1 MSQTIG
7 VVNFVPGCTAAYTWL
22 HATGMQVNFLSFN
35 QIAEIKRKNVN
46 QLHSQKH
53 HHFIINDNQTTEHL
67 HIIIEVAISQEPNQ
81 HYDSE
86 SMITQNHFCGTSY
99 MWSVCTFFYYIHIVT
114 A

>member
-1 MSQTIG
+1 MYGSAYAIGTYTSWWLNHDHLGLLVVTTIG

-67 HIIIEVAISQEPNQ
+67 HIIIEVAISQEPN
-81 HYDSE
+81 
-86 SMITQNHFCGTSY
+86 
-99 MWSVCTFFYYIHIVT
+99 
-114 A
+114 